1 MMRAALFLT
10 LLLLA
15 VPASAQFKGTRQPD
29 VRYVPSPDSVVD
41 AKLNREA
48 ADNAKR
54 AGASGYAGSVVD
66 RSFFCR
72 ASTRS

>member
-1 MMRAALFLT
+1 MMRAAGFRP
-10 LLLLA
+10 LLRLA

-29 VRYVPSPDSVVD
+29 VRDVPSPDSVVD

-54 AGASGYAGSVVD
+54 AGVAD
-66 RSFFCR
+66 RW
-72 ASTRS
+72 